1 MLASS
6 RILKV
11 FNSNAWPSVV
21 DGAFLVVITSGFNI
35 GESMTGDSLA
45 GKLPG
50 ESKDCVFEVG
60 EIGETLGRW
69 DDGGK

>member
-21 DGAFLVVITSGFNI
+21 DGAFLSVITGGINV
-35 GESMTGDSLA
+35 GESLADDSLA

-50 ESKDCVFEVG
+50 ERKDCVFEVG
-60 EIGETLGRW
+60 EIGEALGRW
-69 DDGGK
+69 DDG